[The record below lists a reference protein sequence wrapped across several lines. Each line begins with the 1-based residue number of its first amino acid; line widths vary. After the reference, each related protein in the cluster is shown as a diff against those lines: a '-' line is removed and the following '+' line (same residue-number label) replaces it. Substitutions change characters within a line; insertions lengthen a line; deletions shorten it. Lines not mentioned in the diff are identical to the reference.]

1 MNRKIKLSFEIELED
16 LPKLVTFLEAD
27 GMPKNVV
34 EKTEPT
40 ESVEK
45 AEPKES
51 VIQNARPTVSQ
62 TDIRTAA
69 AKLVKANRG
78 KELNALFKTFG
89 ATKLSD
95 LPEAKY
101 ADFLTALEGL

>member
-1 MNRKIKLSFEIELED
+1 MNRKIKVSFEIEVEN
-16 LPKLVTFLEAD
+16 LPKLNAFFNEIWS
-27 GMPKNVV
+27 KNPV

-69 AKLVKANRG
+69 AKLVKANRS
-78 KELNALFKTFG
+78 KELNVLFKTFG

-95 LPEAKY
+95 LPEEKY

>member
-1 MNRKIKLSFEIELED
+1 MNQKIKVSFEIEVEN
-16 LPKLVTFLEAD
+16 LPKLNSFFNEIWS
-27 GMPKNVV
+27 KNPV

-40 ESVEK
+40 ELVEK

-51 VIQNARPTVSQ
+51 VAQNTQSTVSQ

-69 AKLVKANRG
+69 AKLVKSNRG

-95 LPEAKY
+95 LPEEKY
-101 ADFLTALEGL
+101 ADFLTALEEL